1 MSGRPLYIAIEGAIG
16 VGKTTLVERLTER
29 LNARRVLEIV
39 EENPFLASFYTDRD
53 RYAFATQV
61 FFLMSR
67 FNQQKEL
74 VQPDLFAPNLIADYH
89 LLKDRIFARLTLADQ
104 ELVLYEQ
111 LYQILEQQI
120 LKPDVI
126 IYLYAPLPVLLE
138 RIQRRGREFE
148 RDFDADYLTDLARA
162 YQDYFAHYDA
172 TPLLR
177 LDNSELN
184 YADDTPEAHAVVD
197 QIVGQLVALAE
208 RGRRGSGGEVR

>member
-1 MSGRPLYIAIEGAIG
+1 MGRPLYIAIEGAIG
-16 VGKTTLVERLTER
+16 VGKTTLVERLTAR
-29 LNARRVLEIV
+29 LNAKRVLEIV
-39 EENPFLASFYTDRD
+39 EENPFLANFYTDRD

-67 FNQQKEL
+67 FNQQKDL
-74 VQPDLFAPNLIADYH
+74 VQPDLFQPNLIADYH
-89 LLKDRIFARLTLADQ
+89 LLKDRIFARLTLADR
-104 ELVLYEQ
+104 ELALYEQ
-111 LYQILEQQI
+111 LYQTLEQQI

-162 YQDYFAHYDA
+162 YQEFFAHYDA

-184 YADDTPEAHAVVD
+184 YADDTPESHAVVD
-197 QIVGQLVALAE
+197 QILEQLEVLAK
-208 RGRRGSGGEVR
+208 RGRRVTGGESP

>member
-1 MSGRPLYIAIEGAIG
+1 MGRPLYIAIEGAIG

-29 LNARRVLEIV
+29 LEARQVLEIV
-39 EENPFLASFYTDRD
+39 EENPFFADFYADRD

-74 VQPDLFAPNLIADYH
+74 LQRDMFHPNLIADYH
-89 LLKDRIFARLTLADQ
+89 LLKDRIFARLTLADH
-104 ELVLYEQ
+104 ELALYEQ
-111 LYQILEQQI
+111 LYQTLERQI
-120 LKPDVI
+120 LKPDVV
-126 IYLYAPLPVLLE
+126 IYLYAPLPTLLE

-148 RDFDADYLTDLARA
+148 RDFDAEYLTSLARA
-162 YQDYFAHYDA
+162 YQEFFAHYDD

-184 YADDTPEAHAVVD
+184 YADDTPEARAVVD
-197 QIVGQLVALAE
+197 GILEQLVALAE
-208 RGRRGSGGEVR
+208 RGRPSARGDGS

>member
-1 MSGRPLYIAIEGAIG
+1 MGRTLYVAIEGAIG
-16 VGKTTLVERLTER
+16 VGKTTLVERLTAR
-29 LNARRVLEIV
+29 LNAKRVLEVV

-74 VQPDLFAPNLIADYH
+74 VQPDLFQPNLIADYH

-104 ELVLYEQ
+104 ELALYEQ
-111 LYQILEQQI
+111 LYQTLERQI
-120 LKPDVI
+120 LKPDVV

-138 RIQRRGREFE
+138 RIRRRGREFE

-162 YQDYFAHYDA
+162 YQDYFAHYDE

-184 YADDTPEAHAVVD
+184 YADDTPESRGVVD
-197 QIVGQLVALAE
+197 RILEQLVALAE
-208 RGRRGSGGEVR
+208 RGRRLRDVTL

>member
-1 MSGRPLYIAIEGAIG
+1 MGRPLYIAIEGAIG

-29 LNARRVLEIV
+29 LSARRVLEVV

-74 VQPDLFAPNLIADYH
+74 VQPDLFQPNLIADYH
-89 LLKDRIFARLTLADQ
+89 LLKDRIFARLTLANQ
-104 ELVLYEQ
+104 ELALYEQ
-111 LYQILEQQI
+111 LYQTLERQI

-162 YQDYFAHYDA
+162 YQDYFAHYDE

-184 YADDTPEAHAVVD
+184 YADDTAESHAVVD
-197 QIVGQLVALAE
+197 EILRQLVVLAE
-208 RGRRGSGGEVR
+208 RGRRSSGGESQ